1 MNRRQ
6 RSFVRELVA
15 LGNGAAAAR
24 AAGYSPRYARQMAYR
39 LTGRGDVQAAIDKEE
54 ALRFFEQQAARRKA
68 TDMLLAAFEKTA
80 SAEEKRQCVDAL
92 CRLHG
97 LI

>member
-1 MNRRQ
+1 
-6 RSFVRELVA
+6 
-15 LGNGAAAAR
+15 
-24 AAGYSPRYARQMAYR
+24 MAYR